1 MTAILNNVINQYISS
16 SAYGAIS
23 TSLGV
28 IAVVLL
34 LVLLIERVLLDA
46 YFGERSRKRLWVFNI
61 ATLPLLLA
69 FAVIVIMR
77 FIQILQST

>member
-1 MTAILNNVINQYISS
+1 MTAILNNVINQQVSS

-46 YFGERSRKRLWVFNI
+46 YFGERLGKRLRVFNI

>member
-1 MTAILNNVINQYISS
+1 MTAILNNVINQQISS
-16 SAYGAIS
+16 SAFGAIS

-46 YFGERSRKRLWVFNI
+46 YAGERLGERLRAFNI
-61 ATLPLLLA
+61 AVLPLLIAL
-69 FAVIVIMR
+69 AVIVIMR
-77 FIQILQST
+77 FIQILQTT